1 MALQVATNTQVASRF
16 VLICDPSVQQSNA
29 VEALRRY
36 IETRDVS
43 ALVIPDDATWV
54 EALPLDRRAV
64 CVAEAQAHIAR
75 GAVEY
80 GSAERVLRRHEAI
93 VRAACV
99 SISDLPQL
107 KRDASGYPV
116 ERLWDLL
123 PDAES
128 VIVGIASHIEAV
140 STLGK
145 ARAPSSTG
153 SRGPVPAIGSTP
165 DATSAAPALTVTAV
179 VPATSGQAESS
190 GTV

>member
-1 MALQVATNTQVASRF
+1 MGLVVLTNTAVSARF
-16 VLICDPSVQQSNA
+16 VLICDPSIQAANEVA
-29 VEALRRY
+29 ALRRY

-54 EALPLDRRAV
+54 EALPMDRRAV

-93 VRAACV
+93 VRACCV
-99 SISDLPQL
+99 GISDLPQL
-107 KRDASGYPV
+107 QRDASGYPV
-116 ERLWDLL
+116 ERLWSLL

-140 STLGK
+140 STLPK
-145 ARAPSSTG
+145 APAPSSTG
-153 SRGPVPAIGSTP
+153 SRGRGRASASAP
-165 DATSAAPALTVTAV
+165 DATSAAPVQMETAAAS
-179 VPATSGQAESS
+179 ATSGQPESS
-190 GTV
+190 ETV

>member
-1 MALQVATNTQVASRF
+1 MGLVVLTNTQVASRF
-16 VLICDPSVQQSNA
+16 VLICDPSIQAANE

-36 IETRDVS
+36 IETRDP
-43 ALVIPDDATWV
+43 ACLVIPDDSTWV

-64 CVAEAQAHIAR
+64 CVAEAQAHISK
-75 GAVEY
+75 GAAAFV
-80 GSAERVLRRHEAI
+80 SAERVLRRHEAI
-93 VRAACV
+93 VRACCV
-99 SISDLPQL
+99 SLSDLPQL

-116 ERLWDLL
+116 ERLWELL

-145 ARAPSSTG
+145 AHAPSSTG

>member
-1 MALQVATNTQVASRF
+1 MGLVVLTNTAVAARF
-16 VLICDPSVQQSNA
+16 VLICDPSIQAANE

-36 IETRDVS
+36 IETRDP
-43 ALVIPDDATWV
+43 ACLVIPDDSTWV

-64 CVAEAQAHIAR
+64 CVAEAQAHISK
-75 GAVEY
+75 GAAAFV
-80 GSAERVLRRHEAI
+80 SAERVLRRHEAI
-93 VRAACV
+93 VRACCV
-99 SISDLPQL
+99 SLSDLPQL

-179 VPATSGQAESS
+179 ASATSGQPESS